1 MEAFLFAKGG
11 KSLKNY
17 KFISIFPTAVYILL
31 SFYLIQ
37 FLNMGTKSFFLA
49 NTASMII
56 RIIIS
61 WNLEVKKHISLKDFI
76 ISIKPSTLFL
86 FSLIMT
92 FLFGNS
98 TVPYFGVQRFG
109 SYFKDMIFGGILFGI
124 NILVIIYENKTLIKE
139 KLTNILRKKQ
149 KS

>member
-11 KSLKNY
+11 KSLQNY

-76 ISIKPSTLFL
+76 VSIKPSTLFL
-86 FSLIMT
+86 FSLILT
-92 FLFGNS
+92 FLVGNQN
-98 TVPYFGVQRFG
+98 VPYFGVQRFG
-109 SYFKDMIFGGILFGI
+109 SYFKDMILGGLLFGV
-124 NILVIIYENKTLIKE
+124 NILVIAYENKPLIKE
-139 KLTNILRKKQ
+139 KVASILRKKQ

>member
-31 SFYLIQ
+31 SFYFIQ
-37 FLNMGTKSFFLA
+37 SLNMGTKSFFLA
-49 NTASMII
+49 NTVSMII

-61 WNLEVKKHISLKDFI
+61 WNLEVKKHISLKDFVF
-76 ISIKPSTLFL
+76 SIKPSTLFL
-86 FSLIMT
+86 FSLILT
-92 FLFGNS
+92 FLIGN
-98 TVPYFGVQRFG
+98 PLIPHFGVQRFG
-109 SYFKDMIFGGILFGI
+109 SFFKDMIFGGFLFGI
-124 NILVIIYENKTLIKE
+124 NIFVISYENKALIKE
-139 KLTNILRKKQ
+139 KITNILRKKQ